1 MSFWKVSN
9 ENKPEK
15 VSATKLKN
23 ENILEKHL
31 EDWISSSPDI
41 LGERILLIGRQ
52 VFIPEVKDKIDLLGL
67 DINGKAVII
76 ELKRGKLSDPVDM
89 QALRYA
95 SYISKWEFED
105 FESHAKAYMTQP
117 NDFNFNDLFETFCQQ
132 SGVDEIPDINNDQRI
147 IIVGSEVREKLGTV
161 ALWLFEHNVDIK
173 IIEIET
179 YKEGDTLLL
188 QPKTIVPLELN
199 RFSEVGKA
207 KKSDLQK
214 PWLTSG
220 KSWHLEKRLNASIK
234 ERYLTLENLI
244 KENIPVEGPTFEQKN
259 YISFKQNGFIW
270 LAVRTFANFLVLQF
284 SIKQGS
290 MSVENVAKKLSVE
303 IFDKDD
309 SLSEKLNLPSSVNI
323 KNRNQT
329 TDRMI
334 LRIKDDFK
342 LEKPEFL
349 EFLIEASKNSSRG

>member
-1 MSFWKVSN
+1 
-9 ENKPEK
+9 
-15 VSATKLKN
+15 
-23 ENILEKHL
+23 
-31 EDWISSSPDI
+31 
-41 LGERILLIGRQ
+41 
-52 VFIPEVKDKIDLLGL
+52 VKIYD
-67 DINGKAVII
+67 
-76 ELKRGKLSDPVDM
+76 
-89 QALRYA
+89 
-95 SYISKWEFED
+95 
-105 FESHAKAYMTQP
+105 
-117 NDFNFNDLFETFCQQ
+117 
-132 SGVDEIPDINNDQRI
+132 DQRI

-207 KKSDLQK
+207 KKTDLQK
-214 PWLTSG
+214 PWLTAG
-220 KSWHLEKRLNASIK
+220 KSWHLEKRLNANIK
-234 ERYLTLENLI
+234 ERYLILENMI
-244 KENIPVEGPTFEQKN
+244 KENFPVEGPTFEQKN

-284 SIKQGS
+284 SIKQGT
-290 MSVENVAKKLSVE
+290 MSAENIAKKLSVE
-303 IFDKDD
+303 IFDKED

-334 LRIKDDFK
+334 LRIKDDFD

-349 EFLIEASKNSSRG
+349 EFLSEASKNSSRG